1 MPQLKIREMPQD
13 ERPREKLLARGAD
26 ALSNAELIAI
36 LLRTGR
42 RGMNVVDVARELL
55 DKYKSFAELS
65 RCSVK
70 ELRRNQRDRSGE
82 GIRTGGGIQFGKTL
96 HAGTVVPAKT
106 RFTGTDLQTAGRR
119 NADAADRITAR
130 CPARHAIPFDANR
143 ISVGWKH
150 E

>member
-55 DKYKSFAELS
+55 DKYKSFG
-65 RCSVK
+65 
-70 ELRRNQRDRSGE
+70 N
-82 GIRTGGGIQFGKTL
+82 
-96 HAGTVVPAKT
+96 
-106 RFTGTDLQTAGRR
+106 
-119 NADAADRITAR
+119 
-130 CPARHAIPFDANR
+130 
-143 ISVGWKH
+143 
-150 E
+150 

>member
-42 RGMNVVDVARELL
+42 RGM
-55 DKYKSFAELS
+55 KPAENA
-65 RCSVK
+65 V
-70 ELRRNQRDRSGE
+70 
-82 GIRTGGGIQFGKTL
+82 GIW
-96 HAGTVVPAKT
+96 KT
-106 RFTGTDLQTAGRR
+106 RSTPSDIVVVIRSIAFCEKKVR
-119 NADAADRITAR
+119 
-130 CPARHAIPFDANR
+130 PFNSPPLA
-143 ISVGWKH
+143 SM

>member
-55 DKYKSFAELS
+55 HKYKSFAEFS
-65 RCSVK
+65 RCSVRV
-70 ELRRNQRDRSGE
+70 LRAIK
-82 GIRTGGGIQFGKTL
+82 GIG
-96 HAGTVVPAKT
+96 PAKALEL
-106 RFTGTDLQTAGRR
+106 G
-119 NADAADRITAR
+119 AAVNLGKNVRQA
-130 CPARHAIPFDANR
+130 P
-143 ISVGWKH
+143 
-150 E
+150 

>member
-55 DKYKSFAELS
+55 YKYKSFAELS

-70 ELRRNQRDRSGE
+70 ELSEIKGIGPAKALELVAAFNLGKRFPGSGV
-82 GIRTGGGIQFGKTL
+82 
-96 HAGTVVPAKT
+96 AAKT
-106 RFTGTDLQTAGRR
+106 RLTGTDLQTTRRR

-130 CPARHAIPFDANR
+130 CPAGHTIPFDASR
-143 ISVGWKH
+143 IRVRGKH